1 MLKAVV
7 VDIDGTL
14 SDSRA
19 REHLAQNKEWD
30 KFHAACE
37 LDPPFHDVAGVL
49 RRLDGAYTL
58 VGCTGRPETQR
69 NKTRGWLRRHKIPL
83 DYLLMRRENDYRPDN
98 TIKPELV
105 FDWHRSVCTNDQ
117 SVTEHVSFVLEDR
130 DKVVQRWRELGYNCW
145 QVRLGGY

>member
-1 MLKAVV
+1 LNTLLRQIALALNLAARVAEVWRLGMLKAVV

-58 VGCTGRPETQR
+58 VGCTGRPEL
-69 NKTRGWLRRHKIPL
+69 KGTR
-83 DYLLMRRENDYRPDN
+83 
-98 TIKPELV
+98 PEV
-105 FDWHRSVCTNDQ
+105 
-117 SVTEHVSFVLEDR
+117 
-130 DKVVQRWRELGYNCW
+130 
-145 QVRLGGY
+145 